1 MYDGLTG
8 RYGFHCPIRGD
19 VRVQLSSF
27 RALERLPG
35 PSHPAVYKVA
45 FECECGDEHH
55 GLVTHAELDW
65 EPLGAAETG
74 FFNVMTSRL
83 ESAASELLDRASRF
97 IRSGVWPWSF
107 FCYPE
112 DRFLPAFPSAFRL
125 LAPGDGGV
133 GVAVRCPTCSRTSV
147 NLVTHAHVDVP
158 FYNDAHVAVIEH
170 IFASDRAKT
179 LEAFRE
185 ELDSSSFDARR
196 RTLAA

>member
-8 RYGFHCPIRGD
+8 RYSFHCTLRGD
-19 VRVQLSSF
+19 VRVPLSSF
-27 RALERLPG
+27 RAIDRLAG
-35 PSHPAVYKVA
+35 PSHPAVYRITFA
-45 FECECGDEHH
+45 CECGEEHD
-55 GLVTHAELDW
+55 GLVTHSELDW
-65 EPLGAAETG
+65 EPLGATETS

-83 ESAASELLDRASRF
+83 ESAASELLDHASRL
-97 IRSGVWPWSF
+97 IRAGVWPWSF

-112 DRFLPAFPSAFRL
+112 GQVRPAFPSAFRL
-125 LAPGDGGV
+125 LAPGEGGV
-133 GVAVRCPTCSRTSV
+133 GVAVRCPSCSRTSV

-170 IFASDRAKT
+170 IFASDGAST
-179 LEAFRE
+179 LDAFRE